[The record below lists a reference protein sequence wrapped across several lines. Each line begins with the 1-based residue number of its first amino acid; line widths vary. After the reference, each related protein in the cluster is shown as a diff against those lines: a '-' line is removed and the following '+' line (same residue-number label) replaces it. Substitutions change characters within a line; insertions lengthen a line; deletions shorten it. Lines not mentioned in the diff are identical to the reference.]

1 MKKLLLGIFIAFCLI
16 TNVNAKG
23 ISPKD
28 FKFFDKEIGIAL
40 NFPAEWGI
48 YEDEKKAPDSFKE
61 MLKNRTNKYN
71 PTFLGMKKNQ
81 TAFVKLTIE
90 RYQASL
96 EDYVELFETMLITS
110 NITVTSTTYSIDK
123 KSSTVIYQTKVN
135 NLPIRFVDYI
145 VVNNEYALRLSFW
158 TLESVFDKQAKEFTE
173 IAQKALFLVKSDQ
186 KNWEPLWANAKI
198 SLKQETPLV
207 KNDNKYMFF
216 TVKGNQNTVYIMGS
230 VHVGS
235 NSFYPFPEQIESAF
249 ANTPNLVL
257 EVNTASKEVSDK
269 MNNISSYGYLEDNKT
284 LQDILSKDLYQAVE
298 TNFLNYGI
306 PMDKMNRLKPWLI
319 ANTLISL
326 KMMSLGYTTDNGTE
340 NYFLEQAGDK
350 TIFEL
355 ESFEEQMNLFDSIDG
370 NLFLSTTLLSLSS
383 MGEEFENLITS
394 WKNQDMK
401 TLEALTMEGIEND
414 DMQDYFDK
422 FYFKRNLAMTEKI
435 KGYLEQNDNYFIII
449 GAGHLVGAKGI
460 LSLLNQAGYQIE

>member
-1 MKKLLLGIFIAFCLI
+1 MKKLLLGIFIAFFLI

-28 FKFFDKEIGIAL
+28 FQFFNKDIGIAL

-48 YEDEKKAPDSFKE
+48 YEEEKKAPDAFKE
-61 MLKNRTNKYN
+61 MLKNRTNKYS

-90 RYQASL
+90 QYQASL
-96 EDYVELFETMLITS
+96 DDYIELIETMLINS
-110 NITVTSTTYSIDK
+110 NITVTSTTYSEDH
-123 KSSTVIYQTKVN
+123 KSSTVIYQSKVN

-145 VVNNEYALRLSFW
+145 VINNEYALRLSFW
-158 TLESVFDKQAKEFTE
+158 TIESLFNKQAKEFAE
-173 IAQKALFLVKSDQ
+173 IAQKALFLAKSGQ
-186 KNWEPLWANAKI
+186 NNWEPLWANVKI
-198 SLKQETPLV
+198 PLEQETPIIQ
-207 KNDNKYMFF
+207 NDSKYMFF
-216 TVKGNQNTVYIMGS
+216 TVKGRQNTVYIMGS

-235 NSFYPFPEQIESAF
+235 SSFYPFPEQIESAF

-257 EVNTASKEVSDK
+257 EVNIASKEVSAK

-284 LQDILSKDLYQAVE
+284 LQDVLSKSLYQAVE

-306 PMDKMNRLKPWLI
+306 TMDKMNRFKPWLV
-319 ANTLISL
+319 ANTLVNL

-340 NYFLEQAGDK
+340 NYFLEKAGDK

-370 NLFLSTTLLSLSS
+370 NLFLSTILLSLSS
-383 MGEEFENLITS
+383 MEREFENLITS
-394 WKNQDMK
+394 WRNQDMQ
-401 TLEALTMEGIEND
+401 TLEAITMEGIEND
-414 DMQDYFDK
+414 DLQDYFEK
-422 FYFKRNLAMTEKI
+422 FYFKRNLAMTERI
-435 KGYLEQNDNYFIII
+435 KGYLEQNDNYFIIV

-460 LSLLNQAGYQIE
+460 LSLLNQAGYQVK